1 MRSRSCFL
9 KNSSTLSAPKITEQP
24 RIRHV
29 HGPLEGSYL
38 VQALHLRRQ
47 AAVHAKYLII
57 DDGGHR
63 ETVKTLGE
71 RLPEANAVAALALVV
86 ETVDPID
93 RSAFVVSSED
103 EEVIGKF
110 DFVAEEKADCLHALL
125 PSVDVV
131 AEEEGSFSPQTL
143 IGASSSKR
151 TETCPSCQS
160 RDDQE
165 QLLLISYQLD
175 HISAYSVLTA
185 HLHTPKDFNLR
196 KITPKSYRKQKL
208 PLEGPHHLDPELGQH
223 EPNSE
228 APIVDTHANLAEN
241 SLQATAAQLV
251 FLATFMGT
259 PQKEKSFYNTQ
270 VEQTI

>member
-1 MRSRSCFL
+1 MRFDDLERAEEGGIHIHECACVVEF
-9 KNSSTLSAPKITEQP
+9 SAVVWCREYGHQLPITEQP

-47 AAVHAKYLII
+47 PAVHAKYLII
-57 DDGGHR
+57 DDGGHG
-63 ETVKTLGE
+63 EAVKTLGE
-71 RLPEANAVAALALVV
+71 RLPEANAIAALALVV

-110 DFVAEEKADCLHALL
+110 DFVAEEKTDCLHALL
-125 PSVDVV
+125 PSVHVV

-143 IGASSSKR
+143 MGASSSKR
-151 TETCPSCQS
+151 
-160 RDDQE
+160 
-165 QLLLISYQLD
+165 
-175 HISAYSVLTA
+175 
-185 HLHTPKDFNLR
+185 HLGVNSTLNAPKDFNLR
-196 KITPKSYRKQKL
+196 KITQKSYRKQKL